1 MGTGNCVPHRTIWSW
16 FTGCWWVGC
25 YIWYSEEGTARGR
38 SLPRHLLTV
47 PNLTAHPLTASV
59 PMTVSLHNGPVL
71 CGFNVTI
78 KGLKCSQTVG
88 SRDGPW
94 LCPGLAGEANY
105 DNVCIS
111 VHIKIEVSYRITKY
125 NIHIFRTGMNDFSMY
140 FTVHWQTVVCMS
152 WCTHPLIFVGKCCCC
167 CCCCCY
173 CVQRCTCIFELK
185 LCFAAVVVSRTPE
198 SVVVTVQGWACR
210 ISVRF

>member
-1 MGTGNCVPHRTIWSW
+1 MHGFVVNPLQCKGSYSATSNNMKLVHWPLMGGLLHLVQ
-16 FTGCWWVGC
+16 
-25 YIWYSEEGTARGR
+25 RGGDWGVR
-38 SLPRHLLTV
+38 LAQFPSRCTNV
-47 PNLTAHPLTASV
+47 TAHPSTTSV

-111 VHIKIEVSYRITKY
+111 VHIKIEVSYRIMKY

-152 WCTHPLIFVGKCCCC
+152 
-167 CCCCCY
+167 
-173 CVQRCTCIFELK
+173 
-185 LCFAAVVVSRTPE
+185 
-198 SVVVTVQGWACR
+198 
-210 ISVRF
+210 